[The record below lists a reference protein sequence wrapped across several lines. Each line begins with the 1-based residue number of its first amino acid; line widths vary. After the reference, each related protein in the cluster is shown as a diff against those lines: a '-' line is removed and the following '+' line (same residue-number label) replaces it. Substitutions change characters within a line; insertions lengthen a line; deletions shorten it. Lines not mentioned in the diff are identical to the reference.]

1 MGARLFESVV
11 VFSPGGWSP
20 ALPTSVAL
28 HAAATALLLAA
39 FERSPIDLPALAA
52 VPTILRM
59 PAGMDAPPMRGTPGR
74 TPARARSTAG
84 TTLRVAQPQLAAAA
98 GPVRDHDVAAESPVG
113 DGTGSGCNGCSPEG
127 DPDGVE
133 GGAGTGAPGASGA
146 RSEPVEPIRV
156 GGHVL
161 PPLKVH
167 HVNPEYPAMA
177 RVIRVQGT
185 VILECVIG
193 TDGRVTDVRVLRG
206 VPLLDAAALAAVQ
219 QWVYEPTRLNGQ
231 PVSVVMTVT
240 VRFALS

>member
-1 MGARLFESVV
+1 MGSRLFEDVV
-11 VFSPGGWSP
+11 VSSPGGWRP
-20 ALPTSVAL
+20 ALPASVAL
-28 HAAATALLLAA
+28 HGAAAVLALAA
-39 FERSPIDLPALAA
+39 FERSPIDLPVLAT

-74 TPARARSTAG
+74 TPARARPAAG
-84 TTLRVAQPQLAAAA
+84 RALRLAQPQLAASAD
-98 GPVRDHDVAAESPVG
+98 PVRDHDVAAETLVG
-113 DGTGSGCNGCSPEG
+113 DVTGSGCNGCSPEG
-127 DPDGVE
+127 DPAGVE
-133 GGAGTGAPGASGA
+133 GGAGTGSPYAGGA